1 MDEAVGRERVDSEA
15 AESVQ
20 KIVDNLAQVVH
31 ATDETLRLAVLCLVA
46 EGHLIIEDFPGVGKT
61 MLAKALARSIDCSFS
76 RLQFTP
82 DLLPSDVTGVNV
94 FNQRTNEFEFRPG
107 PVFANL
113 LLVDEINRASPKTQA
128 ALLEAMQEN
137 QVTVDGVSYELAAP
151 FMVIATQNPIEYE
164 GTYPLPEAQLD
175 RFALR
180 IDIGYPPLPEEA
192 RMLTEQTS
200 NPPLESL
207 RPVATAA
214 DVRSLSAAATEVF
227 VEESVNR
234 YVVALLRHTR
244 SEPARGDCAPSCRQ
258 GARARRRPRLRLTG
272 RRQGLRRARARPPPD
287 RGAGGSRCR
296 PRAAR
301 PRAGDA
307 RAHARS
313 RMTHRGRLAL
323 VLGAATYL
331 GAWAFGS
338 KILYP
343 VALGLPLAVLLGWLW
358 TALANRPLQL
368 RRTIPPGERLEGD
381 DVKVG
386 LELVSEQHLVPAR
399 WTLREQVGRLGERV
413 MTVGQNGRARYILR
427 NVPRGRYEFQ
437 DTVAV
442 IEDPFGL
449 ERVEQRLDAPGALL
463 VYPRLVELD
472 RLFSDA
478 GSRSHDG
485 RRLLLRRP
493 SGFDLHSV
501 REYEHGDSLR
511 KVHWRSTARRAQ
523 LMVKELE
530 DAPRDE
536 VAIVLDADP
545 EAVVGESFDVQVR
558 AAGSLLLAHVRRGRR
573 ALLVINGAQ
582 REHQGVRSGESDWR
596 AALDLLAAAEPE
608 PGPPLAALLADEN
621 SSVGRALELCVVTA
635 SLPARLVERLVDR
648 ALGSGH
654 VSLVLVDPS
663 SFAGTEP
670 TPRPELLRLQAAG
683 VALVVVRAG
692 DDLGGR
698 LGDVRVAETAR
709 A

>member
-1 MDEAVGRERVDSEA
+1 
-15 AESVQ
+15 
-20 KIVDNLAQVVH
+20 
-31 ATDETLRLAVLCLVA
+31 
-46 EGHLIIEDFPGVGKT
+46 
-61 MLAKALARSIDCSFS
+61 
-76 RLQFTP
+76 
-82 DLLPSDVTGVNV
+82 
-94 FNQRTNEFEFRPG
+94 
-107 PVFANL
+107 
-113 LLVDEINRASPKTQA
+113 
-128 ALLEAMQEN
+128 
-137 QVTVDGVSYELAAP
+137 
-151 FMVIATQNPIEYE
+151 
-164 GTYPLPEAQLD
+164 
-175 RFALR
+175 
-180 IDIGYPPLPEEA
+180 
-192 RMLTEQTS
+192 
-200 NPPLESL
+200 
-207 RPVATAA
+207 
-214 DVRSLSAAATEVF
+214 
-227 VEESVNR
+227 
-234 YVVALLRHTR
+234 
-244 SEPARGDCAPSCRQ
+244 
-258 GARARRRPRLRLTG
+258 
-272 RRQGLRRARARPPPD
+272 
-287 RGAGGSRCR
+287 
-296 PRAAR
+296 
-301 PRAGDA
+301 
-307 RAHARS
+307 
-313 RMTHRGRLAL
+313 MTHRGRLAL

-331 GAWAFGS
+331 AAWAFGS

-511 KVHWRSTARRAQ
+511 KVHWRTTARRAQ

-558 AAGSLLLAHVRRGRR
+558 AAGSLLLAHVRRSRR
-573 ALLVINGAQ
+573 ALLVINGTQ
-582 REHQGVRSGESDWR
+582 REHQGVRTGESDWR

-670 TPRPELLRLQAAG
+670 SPRPELLRLQAAG

-698 LGDVRVAETAR
+698 LGDARVAEAAR

>member
-1 MDEAVGRERVDSEA
+1 
-15 AESVQ
+15 
-20 KIVDNLAQVVH
+20 
-31 ATDETLRLAVLCLVA
+31 
-46 EGHLIIEDFPGVGKT
+46 
-61 MLAKALARSIDCSFS
+61 
-76 RLQFTP
+76 
-82 DLLPSDVTGVNV
+82 
-94 FNQRTNEFEFRPG
+94 
-107 PVFANL
+107 
-113 LLVDEINRASPKTQA
+113 
-128 ALLEAMQEN
+128 
-137 QVTVDGVSYELAAP
+137 
-151 FMVIATQNPIEYE
+151 
-164 GTYPLPEAQLD
+164 
-175 RFALR
+175 
-180 IDIGYPPLPEEA
+180 
-192 RMLTEQTS
+192 
-200 NPPLESL
+200 
-207 RPVATAA
+207 
-214 DVRSLSAAATEVF
+214 
-227 VEESVNR
+227 
-234 YVVALLRHTR
+234 
-244 SEPARGDCAPSCRQ
+244 
-258 GARARRRPRLRLTG
+258 
-272 RRQGLRRARARPPPD
+272 
-287 RGAGGSRCR
+287 
-296 PRAAR
+296 
-301 PRAGDA
+301 
-307 RAHARS
+307 
-313 RMTHRGRLAL
+313 MTHRGRLAL

-358 TALANRPLQL
+358 TVLANRPLQL

-596 AALDLLAAAEPE
+596 AALDLLAAVEPE

-663 SFAGTEP
+663 
-670 TPRPELLRLQAAG
+670 
-683 VALVVVRAG
+683 
-692 DDLGGR
+692 
-698 LGDVRVAETAR
+698 
-709 A
+709 

>member
-1 MDEAVGRERVDSEA
+1 
-15 AESVQ
+15 
-20 KIVDNLAQVVH
+20 
-31 ATDETLRLAVLCLVA
+31 
-46 EGHLIIEDFPGVGKT
+46 
-61 MLAKALARSIDCSFS
+61 
-76 RLQFTP
+76 
-82 DLLPSDVTGVNV
+82 
-94 FNQRTNEFEFRPG
+94 
-107 PVFANL
+107 
-113 LLVDEINRASPKTQA
+113 
-128 ALLEAMQEN
+128 
-137 QVTVDGVSYELAAP
+137 
-151 FMVIATQNPIEYE
+151 
-164 GTYPLPEAQLD
+164 
-175 RFALR
+175 
-180 IDIGYPPLPEEA
+180 
-192 RMLTEQTS
+192 
-200 NPPLESL
+200 
-207 RPVATAA
+207 
-214 DVRSLSAAATEVF
+214 
-227 VEESVNR
+227 
-234 YVVALLRHTR
+234 
-244 SEPARGDCAPSCRQ
+244 
-258 GARARRRPRLRLTG
+258 
-272 RRQGLRRARARPPPD
+272 
-287 RGAGGSRCR
+287 
-296 PRAAR
+296 
-301 PRAGDA
+301 
-307 RAHARS
+307 
-313 RMTHRGRLAL
+313 MTHRGRLAL

-399 WTLREQVGRLGERV
+399 WTLREQVGRLGELV

-472 RLFSDA
+472 RLFSDVGA
-478 GSRSHDG
+478 RAHDG
-485 RRLLLRRP
+485 RRMLLRRP

-582 REHQGVRSGESDWR
+582 REHQGVRAGESDWR

-608 PGPPLAALLADEN
+608 PGLPLAALLAGEN

-635 SLPARLVERLVDR
+635 SLPPRLVERLVDR

-654 VSLVLVDPS
+654 VSLVLIDPA
-663 SFAGTEP
+663 SFADAEQAV
-670 TPRPELLRLQAAG
+670 RPELLRLQAAG
-683 VALVVVRAG
+683 VALVVLRAG
-692 DDLGGR
+692 DDLGER
-698 LGDVRVAETAR
+698 LGDGRVAEAAR